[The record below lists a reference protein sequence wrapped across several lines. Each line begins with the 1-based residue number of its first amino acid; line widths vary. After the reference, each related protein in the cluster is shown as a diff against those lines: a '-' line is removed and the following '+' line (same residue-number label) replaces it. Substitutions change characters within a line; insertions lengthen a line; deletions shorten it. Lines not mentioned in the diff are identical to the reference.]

1 MTLAIL
7 APLSWALAGLVAV
20 FVLTREPR
28 KTEDATPV
36 ELHGPKDLRPAA

>member
-20 FVLTREPR
+20 FFLTREPR
-28 KTEDATPV
+28 RTEDAAI
-36 ELHGPKDLRPAA
+36 ELHAPTDLRPAA